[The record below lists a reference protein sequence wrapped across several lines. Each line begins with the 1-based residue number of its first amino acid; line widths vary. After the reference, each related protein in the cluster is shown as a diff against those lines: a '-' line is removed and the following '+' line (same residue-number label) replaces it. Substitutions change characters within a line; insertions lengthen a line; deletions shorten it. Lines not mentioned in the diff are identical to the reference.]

1 MPSRSWLVAA
11 VLAVAACGGEETG
24 PVTGTLQVSLTTSG
38 DGSDPDGYLV
48 LVNHTVQRP
57 APANGT
63 VDVEALPPGDQ
74 EVSLEG
80 LSANC
85 SPQGETVFQV
95 TLAAGDTARVSFE
108 IACLAATGT
117 IRAATSTTGVD
128 LDPSG
133 YAITVDE
140 VSAGPVEPTGTT
152 LVTATAGAHTV
163 SLGGVNGNCAVAE
176 PSTRPVV
183 VPLRGLVDLAF
194 EVVCH
199 DAPAAGRGHEIVY
212 GSGDDPAVL
221 YSVNEDG
228 SRQVRLFPEL
238 EASLSAPAWA
248 PDGTRLAFYA
258 FGATIRIE
266 VVDIV
271 AGGRVELPADDNFFF
286 GPSLAWS
293 PDGTRLAL
301 AGFTSS
307 SISAIHVDGSGT
319 DEIDFGCCNE
329 AVQSPTWSPDG
340 ARIAFVGI
348 EESQVFGVFLFPRIT
363 DLAFP
368 GVSEPPPGC
377 NLDDTRE
384 VAWSPDGSRLAVA
397 SAGHIFILNFQTA
410 ECVQITTG
418 PWTDQS
424 PSWSPDGSQLAFSS
438 TRDGNAEIYV
448 MRADGSAQT
457 RITRNSVADVTPTW
471 RP

>member
-1 MPSRSWLVAA
+1 M
-11 VLAVAACGGEETG
+11 AACGADETG

-38 DGSDPDGYLV
+38 DGNDPDGYLV

-74 EVSLEG
+74 EVALEG

-85 SPQGETVFQV
+85 SAQSEAVLQV

-108 IACLAATGT
+108 VACLAATGT
-117 IRAATSTTGVD
+117 IRAATSTTGTD

-133 YAITVDE
+133 YAITVDD
-140 VSAGPVEPTGTT
+140 APAAPVEPTGTS

-183 VPLRGLVDLAF
+183 VPLHGLVDLAF
-194 EVVCH
+194 EIVCH

-212 GSGDDPAVL
+212 ASGDEATVL

-228 SRQVRLFPEL
+228 SRQVRLVPEL
-238 EASLSAPAWA
+238 EDTLSAPAWA

-258 FGATIRIE
+258 FGATIRI
-266 VVDIV
+266 VIADIV
-271 AGGRVELPADDNFFF
+271 AGGRVELPADNSFFF

-301 AGFTSS
+301 AGFTFS
-307 SISAIHVDGSGT
+307 SISAIHVDGSGS

-340 ARIAFVGI
+340 GRIAFVGI
-348 EESQVFGVFLFPRIT
+348 QESQVFGVFLFPLIV
-363 DLAFP
+363 DLAVP
-368 GVSEPPPGC
+368 GVSGPPPAC
-377 NLDDTRE
+377 NLDDTTD

-397 SAGHIFILNFQTA
+397 SAGHIFILKFQTG

-418 PWTDQS
+418 PWTDES
-424 PSWSPDGSQLAFSS
+424 PSWSPDGAQLAFSS

-448 MRADGSAQT
+448 MEADGSAPS
-457 RITRNSVADVTPTW
+457 RITRNSVPDVTPAW

>member
-1 MPSRSWLVAA
+1 MTPSRHWLVAA
-11 VLAVAACGGEETG
+11 VLVFAACGGDETG

-38 DGSDPDGYLV
+38 DGSDPDGYLL
-48 LVNHTVQRP
+48 LVNHTVHRP

-74 EVSLEG
+74 EVALEG

-85 SPQGETVFQV
+85 SAQGETVLQV

-108 IACLAATGT
+108 VACLAATGT
-117 IRAATSTTGVD
+117 IRAATSTTGTE

-133 YAITVDE
+133 YAITVDD
-140 VSAGPVEPTGTT
+140 VLAGPVEPTGTT

-163 SLGGVNGNCAVAE
+163 SLGGMNGNCAVAE
-176 PSTRPVV
+176 PATRPVV
-183 VPLRGLVDLAF
+183 VPPRGLVDLAF

-199 DAPAAGRGHEIVY
+199 DAPAAGRGHEIAY
-212 GSGDDPAVL
+212 GSGDDPTVL

-258 FGATIRIE
+258 FGATTQIE
-266 VVDIV
+266 VADIV
-271 AGGRVELPADDNFFF
+271 AGGRVELPGEASFLV

-301 AGFTSS
+301 AGFSL
-307 SISAIHVDGSGT
+307 SAIHVDGSGT
-319 DEIDFGCCNE
+319 DEIDVGFFDG
-329 AVQSPTWSPDG
+329 VQSPTWSPDG
-340 ARIAFVGI
+340 GRIAFVAI
-348 EESQVFGVFLFPRIT
+348 SESSLFGDFFFPLIA
-363 DLAFP
+363 DLAAP
-368 GVSEPPPGC
+368 GVAEPPPGC
-377 NLDDTRE
+377 NRNEVTD
-384 VAWSPDGSRLAVA
+384 VAWSPDGSRLAVTA
-397 SAGHIFILNFQTA
+397 AGHIFILNFQTG
-410 ECVQITTG
+410 ECVQITAG
-418 PWTDQS
+418 PWTDKS
-424 PSWSPDGSQLAFSS
+424 PSWSPDGTRLAFSS

-448 MRADGSAQT
+448 MGADGSAPS
-457 RITRNSVADVTPTW
+457 RITRNSVADVTPAW